1 MSRVLV
7 FCETEGGAVRKGS
20 RQAIGAARRLG
31 AQKVEVLL
39 IGKDGEAVASKLGAL
54 GVSRAIVVPYE
65 GDYST
70 AVWAAAAA
78 QAVGDGDCLFL
89 ASNTAIARD
98 FTPRLG
104 GKLGCPQAAD
114 ITELSGAPGSVQLR
128 RPIYAGKA
136 FEDLKSD
143 AKRLILTL
151 RPNAFA
157 EEPETGGGAPEVT
170 KQAAPDV
177 PANLQTK
184 VREVLKSE
192 KDEIDLTEADVI
204 VSGGIG
210 VGGPEGFEKI
220 KPLCKALGAAL
231 GASRAAVLAGWISPE
246 HQVGQTGKTVSPQLY
261 IALGISG
268 AIQHRAGMSSSK
280 CIVAVNK
287 DEQAPIFE
295 IADYGIVADLFQV
308 LPPLLEAVKKIKAD

>member
-7 FCETEGGAVRKGS
+7 FCEADGDTVRKGS

-31 AQKVEVLL
+31 AEKVEVLL
-39 IGKDGEAVASKLGAL
+39 IGKDVAAVVPTLGAL
-54 GVSRAIVVPYE
+54 GVTRAIVVAYD

-70 AVWAAAAA
+70 AVWTAAAAE
-78 QAVGDGDCLFL
+78 AVGDGDCLFL

-104 GKLGCPQAAD
+104 GRLGCPQVTD
-114 ITELSGAPGSVQLR
+114 ITEMSGSVGAVEIQ

-136 FEDLKSD
+136 FEDIKSESG
-143 AKRLILTL
+143 KLILTL

-157 EEPETGGGAPEVT
+157 EEADAAGGEPEVAS
-170 KQAAPDV
+170 QAAPEV

-192 KDEIDLTEADVI
+192 KDEIDLTEADII

-210 VGGPEGFEKI
+210 VAGPEGFDTLR
-220 KPLCKALGAAL
+220 PLCKELGAAL
-231 GASRAAVLAGWISPE
+231 GASRAAVLAGWISPD

-261 IALGISG
+261 FAMGISG

-308 LPPLLEAVKKIKAD
+308 VPPFLEAVKKIKAS